1 MSDNDPIIT
10 MLDML
15 RMHGRL
21 DAEEANALERAHLA
35 ATPPHPEPGLREQVV
50 IEMENEGVVTWG
62 DARHRARFIG
72 ARRVFAPVSL
82 EDELDRAAL
91 REDMERYRD
100 HLDWAKLT
108 SLRDLKIG
116 PDLAPPD
123 GGKDGSFR
131 RAWCH
136 PIGEGHPTARE
147 AAEHLADLAV
157 AQWGAALGEDVK

>member
-1 MSDNDPIIT
+1 MIYEFGPFEKPYY
-10 MLDML
+10 M
-15 RMHGRL
+15 
-21 DAEEANALERAHLA
+21 AY
-35 ATPPHPEPGLREQVV
+35 V
-50 IEMENEGVVTWG
+50 
-62 DARHRARFIG
+62 
-72 ARRVFAPVSL
+72 
-82 EDELDRAAL
+82 
-91 REDMERYRD
+91 
-100 HLDWAKLT
+100 
-108 SLRDLKIG
+108 G